1 MTNTQKRLQVANAV
15 MTAAEELALKYFKE
29 RDRFVLEEKNA
40 SEFVSEA
47 DRDVEALIRDRL
59 ARLLPSD
66 RAMGEEMG
74 GDGGDAFWSI
84 DPIDGTANFLRGSP
98 LWGVSLGFV
107 ENGRSTVGV
116 ISYPSLGL
124 RLGAAAGL
132 GIWKNGERFD
142 RKVHFPSVKVAAVGE
157 SPRWTIEGISEIEIA
172 LRKAG
177 WGVAEYRCATVGLGF
192 AALGYTD
199 GYIEKNTSIWDVA
212 AGSVICEEA
221 GLEVFSTGTY
231 EVAKQDIVAATAEVH
246 AVVRP
251 YFNGH

>member
-1 MTNTQKRLQVANAV
+1 MTYVETRLQAANDI
-15 MTAAEELALKYFKE
+15 MTAAEALALKYFNE

-47 DRDVEALIRDRL
+47 DRNVEALIRDQL
-59 ARLLPSD
+59 AQLLPSD
-66 RAMGEEMG
+66 QAMGEEMG
-74 GDGGDAFWSI
+74 GDGGEAFWSI
-84 DPIDGTANFLRGSP
+84 DPIDGTANFLRGTP
-98 LWGVSLGFV
+98 LWGVSLGFI

-124 RLGAAAGL
+124 RLGAATGL

-157 SPRWTIEGISEIEIA
+157 SPRWTIEGISEIEVA

-177 WGVAEYRCATVGLGF
+177 WGVAEFRCATVGLGF

-199 GYIEKNTSIWDVA
+199 GYIEKNTSIWDIA
-212 AGSVICEEA
+212 AGSVICAEA

-231 EVAKQDIVAATAEVH
+231 EVAKQNIIAATTDVH
-246 AVVRP
+246 AVVGT
-251 YFNGH
+251 YFADR

>member
-1 MTNTQKRLQVANAV
+1 MTDVQTRLQAANAI
-15 MTAAEELALKYFKE
+15 MTEAEALALKFFHE

-47 DRDVEALIRDRL
+47 DRGVEALIREHL
-59 ARLLPSD
+59 AELLPSD
-66 RAMGEEMG
+66 SVMGEEMG
-74 GDGGDAFWSI
+74 GEGSDAFWSV
-84 DPIDGTANFLRGSP
+84 DPIDGTANFLRGTP

-124 RLGAAAGL
+124 RLSAAEGH
-132 GIWKNGERFD
+132 GVRKNGERFD
-142 RKVHFPSVKVAAVGE
+142 RKVQFPSVKVAAVGE

-177 WGVAEYRCATVGLGF
+177 WGVAEFRCATIGLGF

-199 GYIEKNTSIWDVA
+199 GYIEKNTSIWDIA
-212 AGSVICEEA
+212 AGSVICAEA
-221 GLEVFSTGTY
+221 GLRVLSAGSY
-231 EVAKQDIVAATAEVH
+231 EVASQNVIAATDEVHDIVGQ
-246 AVVRP
+246 
-251 YFNGH
+251 YF